1 MGAYESHYIP
11 GVDAAV
17 GGDGR
22 RLVATP
28 RLNGALQRSP
38 IGKLVTVPCMKGFIT
53 TDDGNGGVGRMKI
66 SFVGMRGDRGDAGH
80 GENDGEEENAH
91 LSSNER
97 R

>member
-1 MGAYESHYIP
+1 MGAYASPYIP
-11 GVDAAV
+11 GVDDAV
-17 GGDGR
+17 GGGGGG
-22 RLVATP
+22 LVAAP

-38 IGKLVTVPCMKGFIT
+38 IGKLVTIPSMKGFIT
-53 TDDGNGGVGRMKI
+53 TDHGDGGVGPMKI
-66 SFVGMRGDRGDAGH
+66 SVAGMCGDRGGAGH